1 MQDVLFP
8 GTTLEHIGYSAHSRW
23 LGYFLCLL
31 LSLFLWVSVVT
42 SGLFKLVKDEL
53 YPFILMPSGGIL
65 KGREEGSSG
74 CGLIADFIAG
84 FPPSQP
90 PAALGKYASG

>member
-1 MQDVLFP
+1 M
-8 GTTLEHIGYSAHSRW
+8 
-23 LGYFLCLL
+23 
-31 LSLFLWVSVVT
+31 T